1 MNPNNRSSYNREE
14 QTRIQTDPVRTTP
27 TNQTYNHETVNN
39 PNVDPNQKAAYH
51 DGYVHGRV
59 VENSRQER
67 HLHDRDNN
75 NAARGL
81 LLGILLTSLLGLLA
95 GALYF
100 WNERNEAADPV
111 DPVAPAG
118 QVVEPSV
125 SPSPIERETTII
137 ERVVP
142 IPTPQQT
149 TPPDVNITVPESQNQ
164 APAQSSPT
172 DIAPTTQPNP
182 SITDPNTQLQD
193 VPATSPTP
201 LTPEAGVS
209 GETDT
214 GVTPDD
220 EPVNTAPDNTET
232 NTNSASPTVPSADL
246 SGGSNP

>member
-14 QTRIQTDPVRTTP
+14 QTRIQTDPLRNTQ
-27 TNQTYNHETVNN
+27 TNQTYTNETVNN

-67 HLHDRDNN
+67 HLHERDNN

-100 WNERNEAADPV
+100 WNERNEAADSV
-111 DPVAPAG
+111 APVAPAG
-118 QVVEPSV
+118 QVVEPSA
-125 SPSPIERETTII
+125 SPSPINRETTII

-164 APAQSSPT
+164 APAQT
-172 DIAPTTQPNP
+172 NPTTTTPTTSPDINITVPN
-182 SITDPNTQLQD
+182 SQTQE

-201 LTPEAGVS
+201 LTPETGVS

-220 EPVNTAPDNTET
+220 EPVNSTPDKTET
-232 NTNSASPTVPSADL
+232 NSSSTSPSIPSADL